1 MVGYRRWL
9 GVACLAV
16 LALPRIASA
25 DDEKEA
31 QWIWLNSKSTS
42 VAAGQSA
49 YFRKHINLRTEATGS
64 IEITAD
70 DEYELFVNGRKVGA
84 GNNGREVGQYNI
96 TKNLAIGKN
105 VIAVRVTNR
114 SGNSA
119 GLAARVSI
127 QAGQTSQW
135 YSFNTDASWKAYG
148 QNVATWN
155 TLLFNDS
162 QWTSAK
168 SLGNWGDKSPSEQ
181 AVAMP
186 AKPPVSPSVP
196 TVKPAE
202 EETAEE
208 SKTDRELVNADSG
221 ERFQIQRGFSVER
234 LLNHEAVGSVIS
246 MAFNEFGHLLV
257 GKENGPLLLIF
268 DKDEDGVYEDVRT
281 YCEEVKSCQGI
292 LPLNGEVY
300 VTGVGPQGVG
310 LYRLRDE
317 DRNGSLENIKK
328 IVSFKGQFGEHGPH
342 GLSLGPDGMIY
353 IIVGNH
359 TQVVG
364 PQGAGETLVDSYE
377 GDLVPRYEDPGGHA
391 RGVKAPGG
399 TVVRVN
405 LDGSVVE
412 RVAGGIRNAYDLAF
426 HPDGG
431 MFVHD
436 SDMESDAE
444 TAWFRSTAI
453 FDITEGGEYGWRSG
467 WAAWPDY
474 YLDRLPSLLD
484 TGRGSPTGAACYEHF
499 KFPVRYHN
507 ALFLADWSEGRILAV
522 RVKPNGAS
530 YDLESETFLQGKPL
544 NVCDLAVGPDGALYF
559 CTGGRG
565 TAGGLFRIVWMANS
579 RTNEQLGHWDRA
591 CDSSTTTQFCLGTS
605 GSRRAKEVNR
615 LRLVGIGCRRC
626 LQQ

>member
-1 MVGYRRWL
+1 
-9 GVACLAV
+9 
-16 LALPRIASA
+16 
-25 DDEKEA
+25 
-31 QWIWLNSKSTS
+31 
-42 VAAGQSA
+42 
-49 YFRKHINLRTEATGS
+49 
-64 IEITAD
+64 
-70 DEYELFVNGRKVGA
+70 
-84 GNNGREVGQYNI
+84 
-96 TKNLAIGKN
+96 
-105 VIAVRVTNR
+105 
-114 SGNSA
+114 
-119 GLAARVSI
+119 
-127 QAGQTSQW
+127 
-135 YSFNTDASWKAYG
+135 
-148 QNVATWN
+148 
-155 TLLFNDS
+155 
-162 QWTSAK
+162 
-168 SLGNWGDKSPSEQ
+168 
-181 AVAMP
+181 
-186 AKPPVSPSVP
+186 
-196 TVKPAE
+196 
-202 EETAEE
+202 
-208 SKTDRELVNADSG
+208 
-221 ERFQIQRGFSVER
+221 
-234 LLNHEAVGSVIS
+234 

-317 DRNGSLENIKK
+317 DRNGSLENVKK

-474 YLDRLPSLLD
+474 YLDRLPALLD

-507 ALFLADWSEGRILAV
+507 ALFLADWSEGRILGRTCEAE
-522 RVKPNGAS
+522 RCK
-530 YDLESETFLQGKPL
+530 LRFGKR
-544 NVCDLAVGPDGALYF
+544 NVPTRQA
-559 CTGGRG
+559 T
-565 TAGGLFRIVWMANS
+565 
-579 RTNEQLGHWDRA
+579 E
-591 CDSSTTTQFCLGTS
+591 CL
-605 GSRRAKEVNR
+605 
-615 LRLVGIGCRRC
+615 
-626 LQQ
+626 